1 MQTQQKEA
9 RHDLAGADNQNGPLV
24 VAHTASSSFRNRLW
38 RQLANIKFKALYA
51 CECARVS
58 GKQARFFAFTLA
70 VISGSSVASWAIW
83 QNHATIWATIIAVGQ
98 VMQIAILY
106 IPFLKN
112 ENEFLK
118 ASFEFE
124 TLYLKYEQLWFDFED
139 GTIDET
145 AAKAS
150 LRELRAK
157 ALEIERTNP
166 VFPERKRWINRIR
179 SRTVADLELDF
190 S

>member
-9 RHDLAGADNQNGPLV
+9 SKDLTTADNQDGPLA
-24 VAHTASSSFRNRLW
+24 VAHAASSPFRNRLW

-58 GKQARFFAFTLA
+58 GKRARLSAFTLA

-83 QNHATIWATIIAVGQ
+83 QNHATIWATIIATGQ

-124 TLYLKYEQLWFDFED
+124 TLYLKYEQLWYDLED
-139 GTIDET
+139 GTINET
-145 AAKAS
+145 AAKAV

-166 VFPERKRWINRIR
+166 VFPEKKRWINRIR
-179 SRTVADLELDF
+179 SRAISDLELDF
-190 S
+190 L